1 MYWLLDY
8 AEQENL
14 RQRMVHLQSTIM
26 NGQARDQ
33 SEQIFPFIGR
43 KSRAIARTLIENL
56 TDENAVIVDPG
67 GLLVNAILLDR
78 NAFRVTHGQ
87 TLEEDIQR
95 RLEVLVL
102 LLDLG
107 TPQQFHN
114 HAEVLF
120 LRWSLMQ
127 QIQHKSLEQC
137 SLRFFPKRVGALR
150 MGRRGVLDQVGDQL
164 QHLFVIPH
172 IPEWVIAEGRIRVE
186 QIEHPYFIS
195 RSFEK
200 AASLAQNFSF
210 GICDDH
216 GTASFQHIGNCIR
229 PGLAGA
235 GAAHNEYVGIVL
247 VLIAIHT
254 DADVARHQEVWAL
267 GIAVTAVEFFGVP
280 PAGRAVFLPG
290 ARVTVFTG
298 RGQDNHGIQ
307 AGEDQQEA
315 RGLVAPLKGKR
326 LCQHLIAGVQQTGQI
341 HTGLPAHGQS
351 SCDPPNQ
358 RKRQQP
364 DPPRGWCFL
373 QSAFCRFVA
382 GFAALVRHLIKQV
395 PEIISIQNT
404 SLLIK

>member
-1 MYWLLDY
+1 
-8 AEQENL
+8 
-14 RQRMVHLQSTIM
+14 
-26 NGQARDQ
+26 
-33 SEQIFPFIGR
+33 
-43 KSRAIARTLIENL
+43 
-56 TDENAVIVDPG
+56 
-67 GLLVNAILLDR
+67 
-78 NAFRVTHGQ
+78 
-87 TLEEDIQR
+87 
-95 RLEVLVL
+95 
-102 LLDLG
+102 
-107 TPQQFHN
+107 
-114 HAEVLF
+114 
-120 LRWSLMQ
+120 
-127 QIQHKSLEQC
+127 
-137 SLRFFPKRVGALR
+137 

-298 RGQDNHGIQ
+298 RGQGNHGIQ

-373 QSAFCRFVA
+373 QLAFCRFVA